1 MSLFSEIDIK
11 LEEFSIKIGAKLTK
25 DRPSYPLE
33 LRSFEERR
41 IDWVDSSILKAII
54 IQPTFEFNK
63 VNSEK
68 WNFANVAW
76 YDDIKTFKRIKWT
89 FKLVDREDF
98 AVINSNIDDLL
109 LKSEF
114 NLTKIEISDLK

>member
-11 LEEFSIKIGAKLTK
+11 LEEFSIKIGAKLKK

-33 LRSFEERR
+33 LRTFEERR
-41 IDWVDSSILKAII
+41 IDWVDNRILKAII
-54 IQPTFEFNK
+54 IQPTFELNG

-68 WNFANVAW
+68 WNFINVAW
-76 YDDIKTFKRIKWT
+76 YDDLGTFKRIKWN
-89 FKLVDREDF
+89 FKLVDRKDF